1 MRWLIALICLL
12 GVIDASLALREKYR
26 TDTSPCS
33 INEKWDC
40 GVVNK
45 SPYAVFHGVP
55 VAVIGIGGYL
65 VLAGLALARAWRAL
79 FPIAAVGLAFSL
91 YLTNIEAHTLGVWC
105 LYCVISQTIIILI
118 MLLSLAM
125 FVWSFRKKR
134 TYQSL

>member
-12 GVIDASLALREKYR
+12 GIVDASLALREKYR

-33 INEKWDC
+33 INERWDC

-55 VAVIGIGGYL
+55 VAIIGISGYVIL
-65 VLAGLALARAWRAL
+65 GGLAIARAWRAL
-79 FPIAAVGLAFSL
+79 FPIAVIGLAFSL

-105 LYCVISQTIIILI
+105 LYCVISQSIIALI
-118 MLLSLAM
+118 TLLALAM
-125 FVWSFRKKR
+125 FVWSFRKKP
-134 TYQSL
+134 S